1 MSFTSEMKRELTQQ
15 KKLKTCCQRAVCSAL
30 VRLNGSI
37 QISDGKQI
45 VEISTENPST
55 ARFLFSLL
63 KDLYQLHPEV
73 LVRKKS
79 RLKKNY
85 VYMIRLTNRV
95 KEVLVDLKIFTDELK
110 RVSGIS
116 PNLIKKACCK
126 RAYLRGAFLAS
137 GSVNDPDSGSYHLEI
152 ISTYY
157 DHCEA
162 LCELMNQFHL
172 HAKTIERKKG
182 YVVYVKEG
190 DKIGEFLN
198 IIGAHPS
205 LLHFENVRIMKD
217 MRNSVNRIVNC
228 ETANLNRTIQAAI
241 KQVENIRLIEEEL
254 GLEHLN
260 DKLQEVAK
268 LRLQYP
274 EASLAELGQLLPGRK
289 MTKSAMNHRLRK
301 LNQIAEKIRQKKNSQ
316 RRDQNG

>member
-1 MSFTSEMKRELTQQ
+1 MSFTSEIKKELTQPELKPCC
-15 KKLKTCCQRAVCSAL
+15 KKAVCSAL
-30 VRLNGSI
+30 VRLNGSV
-37 QISDGKQI
+37 QISNGKHI

-55 ARFLFSLL
+55 ARYLFSLL

-73 LVRKKS
+73 IVRKKP

-85 VYMIRLTNRV
+85 VYMIRLVNKV
-95 KEVLVDLKIFTDELK
+95 NEVLTDLAILTDRFE
-110 RVSGIS
+110 RIPGIA
-116 PNLIKKACCK
+116 PHVIKKKCCK

-152 ISTYY
+152 VSTYD
-157 DHCEA
+157 DHGEA
-162 LCELMNQFHL
+162 LCDLMNHFRL

-182 YVVYVKEG
+182 YVVYIKEG

-205 LLHFENVRIMKD
+205 LLRFENVRIMKD

-228 ETANLNRTIQAAI
+228 ETANLNKTIQAAI
-241 KQVENIRLIEEEL
+241 KQVENIRLIEREL
-254 GLEHLN
+254 GLDHLN
-260 DKLQEVAK
+260 EKLLEVAQ

-274 EASLAELGQLLPGRK
+274 EASLAELGKLLPSGEI
-289 MTKSAMNHRLRK
+289 TKSAVNHRLRK
-301 LNQIAEKIRQKKNSQ
+301 LNRIADNLRKKRNEQ

>member
-1 MSFTSEMKRELTQQ
+1 MSFTSEIKKELTQPDLKSCC
-15 KKLKTCCQRAVCSAL
+15 KKAVLSAL

-37 QISDGKQI
+37 HISNGKQI

-55 ARFLFSLL
+55 ARYLFSLL
-63 KDLYQLHPEV
+63 KDQYQLHPEV
-73 LVRKKS
+73 IVRKKV

-85 VYMIRLTNRV
+85 VYMIRLDNKA
-95 KEVLVDLKIFTDELK
+95 KEVLVDLSIMTDRFE
-110 RVSGIS
+110 RIQGIS
-116 PNLIKKACCK
+116 SNIICKKCCK

-152 ISTYY
+152 LSTYR
-157 DHCEA
+157 DHGEA
-162 LCELMNQFHL
+162 LCDLMNHFRL

-182 YVVYVKEG
+182 YVVYIKEG

-205 LLHFENVRIMKD
+205 LLRFENVRIMKD

-228 ETANLNRTIQAAI
+228 ETANLNKTIQAAI
-241 KQVENIRLIEEEL
+241 RQVENIRLIEREL

-260 DKLQEVAK
+260 EKLFEVAK

-274 EASLAELGQLLPGRK
+274 EASLAELGKLLPSGE
-289 MTKSAMNHRLRK
+289 MTKSAINHRLRK
-301 LNQIAEKIRQKKNSQ
+301 LNQIAEDLRKKLKEQ
-316 RRDQNG
+316 RRDHHG